1 MFGEFAI
8 SETSLSSHGILQ
20 FGSESLDFNF
30 TGSQNGNLVAYGLSE
45 MIGTSS
51 KANIGVG
58 ILVGALEGSL
68 NFTQTS
74 DGLLVASGVNGIT
87 AELIQ
92 STEGNRIRPAL
103 IENNF
108 NFAQNTPGIYIAS
121 GIYEQTAEFTQ
132 SADGDY
138 IAGGVSNQI
147 SSFTQS
153 VSPNTT
159 YSGYADIIGNF
170 EITTLGG
177 LISPSVVELE
187 ALFRTY
193 PFGGILIYNAE
204 AHADAQFDIIITNRL
219 FWEPIDASVPAESW
233 IQIVP
238 TSSNWVKIAATNPG
252 VWTKKT
258 V

>member
-1 MFGEFAI
+1 MIKTI
-8 SETSLSSHGILQ
+8 SLAMLAMSTIAAPADELVSSLPDLDI
-20 FGSESLDFNF
+20 DFN
-30 TGSQNGNLVAYGLSE
+30 
-45 MIGTSS
+45 I
-51 KANIGVG
+51 
-58 ILVGALEGSL
+58 
-68 NFTQTS
+68 
-74 DGLLVASGVNGIT
+74 
-87 AELIQ
+87 
-92 STEGNRIRPAL
+92 
-103 IENNF
+103 
-108 NFAQNTPGIYIAS
+108 
-121 GIYEQTAEFTQ
+121 
-132 SADGDY
+132 
-138 IAGGVSNQI
+138 
-147 SSFTQS
+147 
-153 VSPNTT
+153 